1 MARLDLLDKWKDE
14 DDEYPPEP
22 SGDRE
27 PRDPKKPLKE
37 GGAALPI
44 PEEELCLK

>member
-1 MARLDLLDKWKDE
+1 MARLDLPDKRRDE
-14 DDEYPPEP
+14 DEYPPEP

-27 PRDPKKPLKE
+27 PRNPKKPDKE